1 MNPKRMQF
9 TFYGHSRKRPRI
21 WLSKLMEG
29 RNYDLVISF
38 ETSQS
43 RIYDFHQY
51 FYNRR
56 FDRTWVPEIAAKFY
70 SVRFAH
76 LYLTN
81 KRRSANAIT

>member
-1 MNPKRMQF
+1 MNPRRMQF
-9 TFYGHSRKRPRI
+9 TFYGRSRKQPCI
-21 WLSKLMEG
+21 WLSKPMER

-56 FDRTWVPEIAAKFY
+56 FDRTQLPEVAARFY